1 MKRTVQIE
9 KNSYEVYKNE
19 IASSALVTTA
29 QISRLVNQDFP
40 YVGYGESGL
49 HSNEL
54 QPASSEA
61 ICFASGVK
69 GTPSL
74 TIRTTN
80 DKLLF
85 LSALIQDAVHI
96 SENSGFDTERPFFLE
111 VKAAFSELEFG
122 YDHQN
127 GRATAY
133 DSAEIKSIT
142 MFGFCLRPPE
152 HIPRDDEHVRRL
164 SEMLLHHP
172 AGAGLCYFPVAMIIR
187 GGELKLVQPEPE
199 SMLQQV
205 EMQLWFPERTCD
217 AADFKQL

>member
-29 QISRLVNQDFP
+29 QISRMVNQDFP
-40 YVGYGESGL
+40 YVGYGESSL

-74 TIRTTN
+74 SIHTLG
-80 DKLLF
+80 KKPLF

-96 SENSGFDTERPFFLE
+96 AENSGFDTERPFALE
-111 VKAAFSELEFG
+111 VKAAYSEVEFG
-122 YDHQN
+122 YNHQN
-127 GRATAY
+127 GRASAY
-133 DSAEIKSIT
+133 DSKEVPEIS

-152 HIPRDDEHVRRL
+152 HIPRDDEHVRSL
-164 SEMLLHHP
+164 SELLLHHP
-172 AGAGLCYFPVAMIIR
+172 AGAGLCYWPVTALAGAKTGI
-187 GGELKLVQPEPE
+187 LVQPEPE
-199 SMLQQV
+199 SMLQDVQ
-205 EMQLWFPERTCD
+205 MQLWFPERTCD
-217 AADFKQL
+217 AADFKQF